1 MKKSYDAIDLAK
13 FIGAFLVLT
22 VHCDIGPLTTVLV
35 RWAVPF
41 FFICSAYLL
50 FGKSKNGNIDSATL
64 KRYVIRIA
72 ALYGLWFIFNL
83 PSVFYNFFFRKDIGD
98 MSIWL
103 NFLKS
108 AVLGSTF
115 LGSWYLASSIVSAG
129 FIYLLSK
136 KLCTKAVL
144 AVSSV
149 FYLACIMIS
158 CYCGLLPAAVQ
169 GFLWNWGF
177 PQCIFQGFLF
187 FAIGKYIS
195 ENKEA
200 ILAKISKNKALFG
213 FVAFFLLFLLE
224 LFFTAKFEISNGSE
238 ASFATPFMAIFL
250 FLFCIQSEFKCKHSR
265 LLRKLSIIIYC
276 CHSIII
282 DMNWVTRRAF
292 GLSAYTNYF
301 LSIAAVAAVCAVVL
315 FVQKKFKWKW
325 TEYLT

>member
-1 MKKSYDAIDLAK
+1 MKKSYGAIDIAK

-22 VHCDIGPLTTVLV
+22 VHCDIGALPTVLV

-41 FFICSAYLL
+41 FFISSAFFL
-50 FGKSKNGNIDSATL
+50 FGKSKNGNIDSTVL

-83 PSVFYNFFFRKDIGD
+83 PSVYYHFFFRKDIGD
-98 MSIWL
+98 INIWL
-103 NFLKS
+103 DLFKS

-115 LGSWYLASSIVSAG
+115 LGSWYLASSIFSAV
-129 FIYLLSK
+129 FVFLLSK
-136 KLCTKAVL
+136 KLSTKAVM
-144 AVSSV
+144 AVSSL

-158 CYCGLLPAAVQ
+158 CYCSLLPAAVQ
-169 GFLWNWGF
+169 SFLWSWVF
-177 PQCIFQGFLF
+177 PQCIFQGLFF

-200 ILAKISKNKALFG
+200 VLAKISKKKALIG
-213 FVAFFLLFLLE
+213 FVACYLVFLGE
-224 LFFTAKFEISNGSE
+224 LFITERFALSNGSE
-238 ASFATPFMAIFL
+238 ASFATPFMALFL
-250 FLFCIQSEFKCKHSR
+250 FLLCIQADFECKQAL
-265 LLRKLSIIIYC
+265 LLRKLSVIIYC
-276 CHSIII
+276 CHSIIV
-282 DMNWVTRRAF
+282 DLNWVTRRAF